1 MDTVD
6 NVTKDC
12 LSNCEDQ
19 VNDLFVTTSNY
30 PNKKTFKDREEFC
43 ILGKKL
49 LTQTCKFPKR
59 LPLTADFPDLCE
71 TLEALPDFLAQCK
84 NNRSGL
90 TLREPK
96 SVCVKNYNN
105 YPSLEQII
113 SYTQAEHRLSSLKKV
128 HLQKINCWHIFFFKI
143 EHFSK

>member
-30 PNKKTFKDREEFC
+30 PNRKTFKDREEFC

-49 LTQTCKFPKR
+49 LTATCKFPKR

-71 TLEALPDFLAQCK
+71 TLEALPDFLLQCK
-84 NNRSGL
+84 NNRSDSWRQFQVL
-90 TLREPK
+90 T
-96 SVCVKNYNN
+96 
-105 YPSLEQII
+105 II
-113 SYTQAEHRLSSLKKV
+113 KLITL
-128 HLQKINCWHIFFFKI
+128 IIFN
-143 EHFSK
+143 

>member
-1 MDTVD
+1 MFLPLLKCLSCLTVLMCYVMLHMLCYQVMDTVD

-30 PNKKTFKDREEFC
+30 PNRKTFKDREEFC

-49 LTQTCKFPKR
+49 LTATCKFPKR

-71 TLEALPDFLAQCK
+71 TLEALPDFLVHP
-84 NNRSGL
+84 L
-90 TLREPK
+90 
-96 SVCVKNYNN
+96 
-105 YPSLEQII
+105 I
-113 SYTQAEHRLSSLKKV
+113 LSPRCD
-128 HLQKINCWHIFFFKI
+128 HFTIFVGRQ
-143 EHFSK
+143 

>member
-1 MDTVD
+1 MLSGGILVCLVTISWFVIQEVLTEPLYQVMDTVD

-43 ILGKKL
+43 ILGRKL

-59 LPLTADFPDLCE
+59 LPLTADFPQLCE
-71 TLEALPDFLAQCK
+71 TLEALPDFLQQCK
-84 NNRSGL
+84 NNRW
-90 TLREPK
+90 
-96 SVCVKNYNN
+96 VC
-105 YPSLEQII
+105 SE
-113 SYTQAEHRLSSLKKV
+113 
-128 HLQKINCWHIFFFKI
+128 C
-143 EHFSK
+143 

>member
-1 MDTVD
+1 MFGLLDCVNMLCCQVMDTVD

-30 PNKKTFKDREEFC
+30 PNRKTFKDREEFC

-49 LTQTCKFPKR
+49 LTATCKFPKR

-71 TLEALPDFLAQCK
+71 TLEALPDFLVQCK
-84 NNRSGL
+84 NNRSG
-90 TLREPK
+90 
-96 SVCVKNYNN
+96 SW
-105 YPSLEQII
+105 
-113 SYTQAEHRLSSLKKV
+113 RLSRKL
-128 HLQKINCWHIFFFKI
+128 H
-143 EHFSK
+143 

>member
-1 MDTVD
+1 MLDLPMFQVMDTVD

-30 PNKKTFKDREEFC
+30 PNRKTFKDREEFC

-49 LTQTCKFPKR
+49 LTATCKFPKR

-71 TLEALPDFLAQCK
+71 TLESLPDFLLQCK
-84 NNRSGL
+84 NNRSDSWRL
-90 TLREPK
+90 TNK
-96 SVCVKNYNN
+96 SLL
-105 YPSLEQII
+105 SEILEFLILI
-113 SYTQAEHRLSSLKKV
+113 GTNTSSLPVKPNY
-128 HLQKINCWHIFFFKI
+128 H
-143 EHFSK
+143 

>member
-1 MDTVD
+1 MLSGGILVCLVTISWFVIQEVLTEPLYQVMDTVD

-30 PNKKTFKDREEFC
+30 PNRKTFKDREEFC

-49 LTQTCKFPKR
+49 LTATCKFPKR

-71 TLEALPDFLAQCK
+71 TLEALPDFLMQCK
-84 NNRSGL
+84 NNRSESWGTVPNSL
-90 TLREPK
+90 LKLKSRITL
-96 SVCVKNYNN
+96 NN
-105 YPSLEQII
+105 DD
-113 SYTQAEHRLSSLKKV
+113 
-128 HLQKINCWHIFFFKI
+128 
-143 EHFSK
+143 

>member
-1 MDTVD
+1 MLSGGILVFSINLLVCHSRSSNIKFSVVLTVPLYQVMDTVD

-43 ILGKKL
+43 ILGRKL

-59 LPLTADFPDLCE
+59 LPLTADFPQLCE
-71 TLEALPDFLAQCK
+71 TLEALPDFLQQCK
-84 NNRSGL
+84 NNRW
-90 TLREPK
+90 
-96 SVCVKNYNN
+96 VC
-105 YPSLEQII
+105 SE
-113 SYTQAEHRLSSLKKV
+113 
-128 HLQKINCWHIFFFKI
+128 C
-143 EHFSK
+143 

>member
-1 MDTVD
+1 MLCWQVMDTVD

-30 PNKKTFKDREEFC
+30 PNRKTFKDREEFC

-49 LTQTCKFPKR
+49 LTATCKFPKR

-71 TLEALPDFLAQCK
+71 TLEALPDFLQQCK
-84 NNRSGL
+84 NNRSDSWRQFEVFAKSKI
-90 TLREPK
+90 TLINAHWLSK
-96 SVCVKNYNN
+96 QASMVK
-105 YPSLEQII
+105 
-113 SYTQAEHRLSSLKKV
+113 TAT
-128 HLQKINCWHIFFFKI
+128 
-143 EHFSK
+143 FSR